1 MLSKIKRFH
10 PMHRSLQSWE
20 LILDLWVL
28 SLLLFTK
35 SALPCSEKLSIFY
48 THCLCSVI
56 TWAFLTNYHNT
67 VLISSILMKFV
78 SSHVVIDSHVDSP
91 QFPSTDF
98 LKYWIFSQIYVQ
110 KHFSPLYLL
119 STPLDLLWSLCRLE
133 SHCLLCC
140 CCWFY
145 CFHFLSKAH
154 DRAWRGCGTSVNCA
168 FSPLRCLA
176 LAVCLALL
184 FVGWEILSLVVV
196 PLVLHL
202 CP

>member
-119 STPLDLLWSLCRLE
+119 STPLDLPLPLEPSSLIP
-133 SHCLLCC
+133 LL
-140 CCWFY
+140 
-145 CFHFLSKAH
+145 S
-154 DRAWRGCGTSVNCA
+154 
-168 FSPLRCLA
+168 
-176 LAVCLALL
+176 LL
-184 FVGWEILSLVVV
+184 FWLSFNIIVIWFNLQTTSF
-196 PLVLHL
+196 LDI
-202 CP
+202 